1 MIIRTLRG
9 ERLSE
14 DGMHKNV
21 GGREQRPLT
30 HNHSGPARILI
41 GFSGLRGRAKLT
53 NAIGY
58 DARDTPQGNRGKTRQ
73 TDRDKLL

>member
-21 GGREQRPLT
+21 GGRQKRPLT
-30 HNHSGPARILI
+30 HNHSGQARILI

-73 TDRDKLL
+73 TGRDKLL

>member
-1 MIIRTLRG
+1 M
-9 ERLSE
+9 SE

-21 GGREQRPLT
+21 GGRQQRPLT
-30 HNHSGPARILI
+30 HNHSSRARILI

-58 DARDTPQGNRGKTRQ
+58 DAKDTPQGNRGKTRE
-73 TDRDKLL
+73 TGREKLL

>member
-21 GGREQRPLT
+21 GGRQQRPLT
-30 HNHSGPARILI
+30 HNHSGRARILI

-58 DARDTPQGNRGKTRQ
+58 DARETPQGNRGKTRQ
-73 TDRDKLL
+73 TGRDKLL